1 MLNIFNIIFNI
12 PIRILFLT
20 VICFPGNFN
29 MSAQET
35 DVAHKKEMQL
45 KWGPKVGLDFTAAEK
60 WYSMRAHDSDESFL
74 GASAGVTVRFIW
86 NNHWYIQ
93 PEFMLEYDNMSA
105 AVKNSGNDS
114 DVLTESHVFYDISRF
129 AVQLPVHLG
138 YRFTLAG
145 DVGMS
150 VFTGAFTQCG
160 IGGKIESHDDAA
172 GRGLPHY
179 SLYGSNGVWHRWN
192 FGAVLGVTFEIGEC
206 FVVSVDGNF
215 GFRKMNRK
223 NIFADRTLNES
234 IGRVAISYWIR

>member
-1 MLNIFNIIFNI
+1 MIYNRVYKFLLS
-12 PIRILFLT
+12 PILSM
-20 VICFPGNFN
+20 ICFPGNFS

-35 DVAHKKEMQL
+35 DVARQKEMQL

-60 WYSMRAHDSDESFL
+60 WYSTRAHDSDESFL
-74 GASAGVTVRFIW
+74 GGSAGVTVRFIW

-150 VFTGAFTQCG
+150 VFTGAFAQCG